1 LRPRGGIGKDLI
13 GRSENELLSSIC
25 FCSQIVTVRRGRVIL
40 VSKDN
45 KKPQQSVHMT
55 GVVREGSGGK
65 SALWGQKRPVCCR
78 YAHSVSRMSAWGDP
92 WPHLIVQ

>member
-45 KKPQQSVHMT
+45 KKT
-55 GVVREGSGGK
+55 NR
-65 SALWGQKRPVCCR
+65 VC
-78 YAHSVSRMSAWGDP
+78 
-92 WPHLIVQ
+92 I